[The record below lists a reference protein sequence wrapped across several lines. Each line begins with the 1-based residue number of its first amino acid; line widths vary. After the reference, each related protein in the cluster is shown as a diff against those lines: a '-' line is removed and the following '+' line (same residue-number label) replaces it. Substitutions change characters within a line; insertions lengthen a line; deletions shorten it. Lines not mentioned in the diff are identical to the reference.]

1 MNIIIERSVKTLRS
15 FYANITACNESK
27 QMHKINPPR
36 CFAADCFL
44 YIRLYIGLRGF
55 KNFRLFA
62 ARMQDFV
69 VLVAAAYCL
78 C

>member
-15 FYANITACNESK
+15 FYANITVYNESK
-27 QMHKINPPR
+27 QTHKINPPR

-44 YIRLYIGLRGF
+44 FIILYIGLRGF

-69 VLVAAAYCL
+69 VLIAAAYCL
-78 C
+78 R

>member
-78 C
+78 R